1 MKWWN
6 NFLRYLR
13 EVKVELKKVVL
24 PDSKSLWGSTL
35 VVIVV
40 SIILGVVIGGF
51 DLLISKIFG
60 IFTR

>member
-1 MKWWN
+1 MKWWS
-6 NFLRYLR
+6 NFLNYLR
-13 EVKVELKKVVL
+13 EVKVELKKVVM
-24 PDSKSLWGSTL
+24 PDSKSLWGSTV

-40 SIILGVVIGGF
+40 SIILGIVVGGF